1 MISRRQFI
9 KRLLATAFALTGVG
23 ALLKQSLKGSESNVA
38 ATNAS
43 QEEIIPQVSAQPVSV
58 DSSNNRLLLSFFL
71 LSDVHISNNGTTT
84 IIDKLHSAL
93 KDITH
98 FESPVDT
105 IVFGGD
111 ITDVGRDQDYKLF
124 RKVLDNYKLPPM
136 YANMGNHDYYD
147 IWISSKGDWS
157 AETVP
162 NGKTDAMSR
171 ERFMKFF
178 GYKDKPYKDVWMN
191 DVHLIMMSQET
202 YVQESPEVGEGA
214 WYSDEQLAWLD
225 NIMKTHEDGKPAF
238 VFIHQPLPAPDTE
251 GKPPQLLRA
260 KEFRAILAPY
270 KNVFVLSGHT
280 HRNFATENH
289 YNTQN
294 TFHWFN
300 NASVG
305 KTRSMDNPNCAQ
317 GMYVQ
322 IYSNEVVV
330 RGREFSNRTWIESAK
345 YTVPLAHPKQA

>member
-1 MISRRQFI
+1 MISRRQFVQ
-9 KRLLATAFALTGVG
+9 RLLAAAFALTGGG
-23 ALLKQSLKGSESNVA
+23 ALIMQILKKRESNETVVEA
-38 ATNAS
+38 AG
-43 QEEIIPQVSAQPVSV
+43 QKEIPQASVQPETVASGGK
-58 DSSNNRLLLSFFL
+58 RLVLSFFL
-71 LSDVHISNNGTTT
+71 LSDVHISDNGTTT
-84 IIDKLHSAL
+84 ITDKLHSAL
-93 KDITH
+93 KDISR

-111 ITDVGRDQDYKLF
+111 ITDVGREVDYKLF
-124 RKVLDNYKLPPM
+124 RKVLDKYKLPPM
-136 YANMGNHDYYD
+136 YANMGNHDFYD
-147 IWISSKGDWS
+147 IWINSKGEWS
-157 AETVP
+157 DETMP

-178 GYKDKPYKDVWMN
+178 GYKDKPYMDVWIN
-191 DVHLIMMSQET
+191 GVHLIMMSQEA
-202 YVQESPEVGEGA
+202 YVQEKPEVGEGA
-214 WYSDEQLAWLD
+214 WYSDEQLAWLESL
-225 NIMKTHEDGKPAF
+225 MKSHEDGKPAF
-238 VFIHQPLPAPDTE
+238 VFIHQPLPAPDMD

-294 TFHWFN
+294 SFHWFN

-305 KTRSMDNPNCAQ
+305 KTRSADNPNVAQ

-322 IYSNEVVV
+322 IYNNEVVV
-330 RGREFSNRTWIESAK
+330 RGREFSNQTWIESAK
-345 YTVPLAHPKQA
+345 YNVALI

>member
-1 MISRRQFI
+1 MQ
-9 KRLLATAFALTGVG
+9 T
-23 ALLKQSLKGSESNVA
+23 LKGRE
-38 ATNAS
+38 TNGTVVEAIE
-43 QEEIIPQVSAQPVSV
+43 QNEVPNETVSPDSV
-58 DSSNNRLLLSFFL
+58 ISGENRLLLSFFL
-71 LSDVHISNNGTTT
+71 LSDVHISNNGTST
-84 IIDKLHSAL
+84 ITDRLHSAL

-124 RKVLDNYKLPPM
+124 RKVLDNYKLPPL

-147 IWISSKGDWS
+147 IWINSKGDWS

-202 YVQESPEVGEGA
+202 YVQEKPEVGEGA
-214 WYSDEQLAWLD
+214 WYSDEQLAWLET
-225 NIMKTHEDGKPAF
+225 IMKSHVDGKPAV

-294 TFHWFN
+294 SFHWFN

-305 KTRSMDNPNCAQ
+305 KTRSADNPNVAQ

-322 IYSNEVVV
+322 IYNNEVVV
-330 RGREFSNRTWIESAK
+330 RGREFSDRTWIESAK
-345 YTVPLAHPKQA
+345 YTVALV

>member
-9 KRLLATAFALTGVG
+9 KRLLATAFAVTGVG
-23 ALLKQSLKGSESNVA
+23 ALLKQALKGPESNVEVA
-38 ATNAS
+38 DAS
-43 QEEIIPQVSAQPVSV
+43 EEQIIPQASAQPVSV
-58 DSSNNRLLLSFFL
+58 DSTNNQLLLSFFL

-93 KDITH
+93 KDITR

-124 RKVLDNYKLPPM
+124 RKVLDNYKLPPL

-191 DVHLIMMSQET
+191 DVHLIMLSQET
-202 YVQESPEVGEGA
+202 YVQENPEVGEGA
-214 WYSDEQLAWLD
+214 WYSDEQLAWLE
-225 NIMKTHEDGKPAF
+225 NCMKSHEDGKPAF
-238 VFIHQPLPAPDTE
+238 IFIHQPLPAPEMD

-294 TFHWFN
+294 SFHWFN

-305 KTRSMDNPNCAQ
+305 KTRSTDNPNCAQ

-322 IYSNEVVV
+322 IFNNEVVV
-330 RGREFSNRTWIESAK
+330 RGREFSDRTWIESAI
-345 YTVPLAHPKQA
+345 YTVPMVHAKQA

>member
-1 MISRRQFI
+1 MLSRRQFI

-23 ALLKQSLKGSESNVA
+23 ALLKQSLKGSDTKVA
-38 ATNAS
+38 VTDAS
-43 QEEIIPQVSAQPVSV
+43 QEHIIPQVSAHPVSV
-58 DSSNNRLLLSFFL
+58 DSNNHRLLLSFFL

-111 ITDVGRDQDYKLF
+111 ITDIGRDQDYKLF
-124 RKVLDNYKLPPM
+124 RKVLDNYKLPPL

-202 YVQESPEVGEGA
+202 YVQENPEVGEGA
-214 WYSDEQLAWLD
+214 WYSDKQLAWLE
-225 NIMKTHEDGKPAF
+225 NMMKTHEDGKPAF

-270 KNVFVLSGHT
+270 KNVFVMSGHT

-305 KTRSMDNPNCAQ
+305 KTRSTDNPNCAQ

-322 IYSNEVVV
+322 IYTNEVVV
-330 RGREFSNRTWIESAK
+330 RGREFSDKTWIESAT
-345 YTVPLAHPKQA
+345 YTVPMVHAKQA